1 MELRHLRYFV
11 GVAETENVSR
21 AASKLHVS
29 QPALSRSIRDLE
41 DELGFV
47 LFERTAKSVRL
58 TEPGRVFLKEAREV
72 LQRVEEAIKK
82 ARAVAAA
89 AETELHVGYLPAA
102 TARILS
108 SILRAY
114 QRAMPK
120 VRITLHDRSNHE
132 IIAGLRDGRLH
143 LAFLPR
149 LPKASELRDLHFE
162 ELTRERICLVVS
174 PDYPLARRRVVKLA
188 DAAREPFIGLT
199 KEEYP
204 EFHDYLAVFFHSV
217 KQKPRIV
224 EEHDS
229 MSGVISS
236 VEAGAGVAIATGAF
250 SHAFGHRVKL
260 LRLTPEP
267 KPIVIGIAAPKRRL
281 SPAAEKFWQCA
292 KEVASKK

>member
-1 MELRHLRYFV
+1 
-11 GVAETENVSR
+11 
-21 AASKLHVS
+21 
-29 QPALSRSIRDLE
+29 
-41 DELGFV
+41 
-47 LFERTAKSVRL
+47 LFERTAKSVNL

-89 AETELHVGYLPAA
+89 AETELHVGCSPAA

-132 IIAGLRDGRLH
+132 SIAGLRDGRLH

-174 PDYPLARRRVVKLA
+174 PDNPLARRRVVKLA
-188 DAAREPFIGLT
+188 DAACEPFIGLT

-229 MSGVISS
+229 MSGVIAS
-236 VEAGAGVAIATGAF
+236 VEAGAGVSLATEAF

-292 KEVASKK
+292 KEAALKK

>member
-1 MELRHLRYFV
+1 LLDRMHR
-11 GVAETENVSR
+11 
-21 AASKLHVS
+21 
-29 QPALSRSIRDLE
+29 
-41 DELGFV
+41 LG
-47 LFERTAKSVRL
+47 R
-58 TEPGRVFLKEAREV
+58 
-72 LQRVEEAIKK
+72 I
-82 ARAVAAA
+82 
-89 AETELHVGYLPAA
+89 LHVGCSPAA

-120 VRITLHDRSNHE
+120 VRITLYDRSNHE
-132 IIAGLRDGRLH
+132 SIAGLRDGRLH

-188 DAAREPFIGLT
+188 DAACEPFIGLT

-229 MSGVISS
+229 MSGVIAW
-236 VEAGAGVAIATGAF
+236 VEAGRGVSLATEAF
-250 SHAFGHRVKL
+250 SDAFGHRVRL

-267 KPIVIGIAAPKRRL
+267 KQIVIGIAGPKRR
-281 SPAAEKFWQCA
+281 PRQ
-292 KEVASKK
+292 AS